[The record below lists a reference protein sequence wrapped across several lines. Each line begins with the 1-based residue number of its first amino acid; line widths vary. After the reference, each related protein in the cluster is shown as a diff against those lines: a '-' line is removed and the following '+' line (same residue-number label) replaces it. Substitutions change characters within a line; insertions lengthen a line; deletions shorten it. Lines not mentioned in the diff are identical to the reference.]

1 MPDNNDAQ
9 FSRSGSSCSFG
20 KCTDELKTMVPE
32 EVKAQFTALAVINS
46 TTVSEYLRDLCIA
59 HVYGHVATLRAK
71 YGNGTAGKGRD

>member
-1 MPDNNDAQ
+1 MPDQNDTQ

-20 KCTDELKTMVPE
+20 KCTEEIKAKFPE
-32 EVKAQFTALAVINS
+32 EVKDQIAALATLNGL
-46 TTVSEYLRDLCIA
+46 TVSEYLRDMCIA